1 MSSVDAASSAQPGS
15 PVSSAQPG
23 SPVSS
28 TQPGSPIS
36 SAQPATAYSP
46 GEADPPAIRFGV
58 VGAGFIACW
67 FLQAVRT
74 VPRAR
79 VVAVTSARPESAAA
93 FAAEHGIGASY
104 ATLEEMLT
112 AGRPGGS
119 SPFDVVYIG
128 SPNSLHAS
136 QTIAALEAGFHVL
149 VEKPFALD
157 AEQAEAMVAAAARHD
172 RFLMEG
178 WLTAF
183 EPGTAALRRA
193 LPALLN
199 DGPGPHRA
207 VLVKEQYSSRM
218 DRLRA
223 GELPPAFN
231 PALGGSSLMDLGVYP
246 VSLAVHLFGAPSRIT
261 AVGRTLESGADSHGV
276 VVLDYDRLGGACTGA
291 VGPVDL
297 QVVCLHSKTSPAG
310 AGDHVNRIASD
321 HRVLAFDDCQWP
333 RTIRLTGP
341 EGEEDLSV
349 TDDGAP
355 VLARELTEVCRLV
368 AAGARESDLHP
379 LAETVITAGVLGQA
393 RRLCS

>member
-1 MSSVDAASSAQPGS
+1 MTADSLI
-15 PVSSAQPG
+15 
-23 SPVSS
+23 
-28 TQPGSPIS
+28 GSPIS

-104 ATLEEMLT
+104 ATLEEMLA
-112 AGRPGGS
+112 AGRPGGA

-193 LPALLN
+193 LPALLS

-223 GELPPAFN
+223 GERARDDSGVPADAATD
-231 PALGGSSLMDLGVYP
+231 PVHALALLRQAQASKERLRLR
-246 VSLAVHLFGAPSRIT
+246 LAGP
-261 AVGRTLESGADSHGV
+261 D
-276 VVLDYDRLGGACTGA
+276 GA
-291 VGPVDL
+291 VQERRV
-297 QVVCLHSKTSPAG
+297 
-310 AGDHVNRIASD
+310 
-321 HRVLAFDDCQWP
+321 RVLAVEAGRVRIADVVRQ
-333 RTIRLTGP
+333 T
-341 EGEEDLSV
+341 
-349 TDDGAP
+349 
-355 VLARELTEVCRLV
+355 ELTV
-368 AAGARESDLHP
+368 AVHRIVSVV
-379 LAETVITAGVLGQA
+379 AE
-393 RRLCS
+393 